1 VFLFWLCCCCRRL
14 CLRSADI
21 VRPSDTFP
29 VVPCILTASR
39 VVRRWARRLTPVRR
53 RSTAVVR
60 GKPYEKPTPP
70 DLLRFSVS
78 IFSISNNI
86 IPLACL
92 SDSSSPPNHPSI
104 IICRLRPLRS
114 GQSRSLINTP
124 KRRRFRRL
132 FSLVLCLLDF
142 YFFFLPSCSGHL
154 RLTFTTPRDR
164 IDFRWYVP
172 SQTHVYTNLFSHT
185 PPLVVGP
192 LDYWA
197 SSPTLWHRSSLFY
210 E

>member
-1 VFLFWLCCCCRRL
+1 MRFRSCRISLPRL
-14 CLRSADI
+14 ASFDGSH
-21 VRPSDTFP
+21 VVSRPSGGVLQQPNAESRTKHDRHRRTCCDFP
-29 VVPCILTASR
+29 FR
-39 VVRRWARRLTPVRR
+39 
-53 RSTAVVR
+53 
-60 GKPYEKPTPP
+60 YY
-70 DLLRFSVS
+70 S
-78 IFSISNNI
+78 IGNNI

-92 SDSSSPPNHPSI
+92 SDSSSPPNHPFI

-132 FSLVLCLLDF
+132 FSLVLCLLVF
-142 YFFFLPSCSGHL
+142 YFFFLSCSGHF

-192 LDYWA
+192 LDY
-197 SSPTLWHRSSLFY
+197 
-210 E
+210 